1 MRQMVNFRY
10 CYQLRHTSVGGRF
23 KKGDHVCYDY
33 VIILDFKESRWWFVS
48 ILSHWFQGFF
58 SMPPGQMTFGK
69 PGWETSLFFSSQ
81 SSIPEVLWGHQGIS
95 LKVEQAGE
103 TKLNADMTGKC
114 QRPFNWYHLRKEDNK
129 DEEVRQ
135 LQGWFRRDSSQVP
148 GKEKT
153 NSTSVGWIKSDP
165 NLL

>member
-1 MRQMVNFRY
+1 MVNFRY
-10 CYQLRHTSVGGRF
+10 RSQLRYTSVGGRF
-23 KKGDHVCYDY
+23 KKGDYVCYDY

-58 SMPPGQMTFGK
+58 FMPPGQMAFGK

-81 SSIPEVLWGHQGIS
+81 ISIPELLWGHQGIS
-95 LKVEQAGE
+95 LKVEQVGE
-103 TKLNADMTGKC
+103 MKLNSDMTGKC
-114 QRPFNWYHLRKEDNK
+114 QRPFTWDHLRKEDNK

-148 GKEKT
+148 WKEKT
-153 NSTSVGWIKSDP
+153 NSTSAGWIKSNP
-165 NLL
+165 KLLL

>member
-1 MRQMVNFRY
+1 
-10 CYQLRHTSVGGRF
+10 
-23 KKGDHVCYDY
+23 
-33 VIILDFKESRWWFVS
+33 
-48 ILSHWFQGFF
+48 
-58 SMPPGQMTFGK
+58 MPPGQMAFGK

-95 LKVEQAGE
+95 LKVEQAGG
-103 TKLNADMTGKC
+103 TKLNADMRGKC

-153 NSTSVGWIKSDP
+153 NSTSVG
-165 NLL
+165 